1 MSDRDRRA
9 AKRVTYFAEAELEG
23 IDTSRRL
30 QVRLSD
36 LSTGGAFIDART
48 VLPAGTVAKLK
59 FTVLGQEINVLAEIR
74 YSMPSFGMGVRFLDL
89 APKDRVFVELFISQQ
104 G

>member
-9 AKRVTYFAEAELEG
+9 AKRITFFAEAELEG
-23 IDTSRRL
+23 IDTSRL
-30 QVRLSD
+30 QVRLAD
-36 LSTGGAFIDART
+36 LSTGGAFVDTRT
-48 VLPAGTVAKLK
+48 VLPPGTAARLK
-59 FTVLGQEINVLAEIR
+59 FTVTGKEINVLAEVC

-89 APKDRVFVELFISQQ
+89 RPEDRVLIEQFISQQ